1 MLTYFPEIYPDEL
14 LYSLLGRLK
23 CHLGIVSARGVMLDA
38 FNSHDVHA
46 GVFLQTD
53 LQALAANIGPFVD
66 LRQRQ

>member
-1 MLTYFPEIYPDEL
+1 
-14 LYSLLGRLK
+14 
-23 CHLGIVSARGVMLDA
+23 VMLDA